1 MGEASGE
8 VSADG
13 MSDAAAENT
22 SVAGAE
28 IEGDAGAENTSVAG
42 AEIEGD
48 AGAENTRGGTDSTRD
63 WWA

>member
-1 MGEASGE
+1 
-8 VSADG
+8 